1 MIKLRLFASLREL
14 AGSKEVEI
22 EGEEMSIKKALE
34 GFAERFGE
42 RAQAILFDKQG
53 ELWPSVL
60 LLVNEEAAGDGGAT
74 RVRSGD
80 RVSVLLPTAGG

>member
-34 GFAERFGE
+34 GFAERFGAAAC
-42 RAQAILFDKQG
+42 RSIIGFD
-53 ELWPSVL
+53 
-60 LLVNEEAAGDGGAT
+60 
-74 RVRSGD
+74 
-80 RVSVLLPTAGG
+80 